1 MQYRINHGCVAY
13 AADVILKDINFEI
26 RDTEKIAVVG
36 RNGCGKTTLLKLI
49 SGEVELEKRDSDED
63 IFIAKAGNPT
73 IGYLKQ
79 MTFEDK
85 TISLEQEI
93 RKVFRSYEVLQQELE
108 RKRQC
113 MEQDPSDEN
122 IEAYTKAEEYFTDI
136 GGYYYQKEY
145 ETMIRK
151 FGFSEEDK
159 KKPIQEFSGGQQ
171 TKIAFIKMLLEKPD
185 ILLLDEPTNHL
196 DIETIEWLEAYLKNY
211 KRAVVIV
218 SHDRMF
224 LDDIVDVVYEIE
236 YGKTTRYKGNYT
248 SFVEQKRM
256 RWEKQAKDYVAQQ
269 KEIAR
274 LQAIADR
281 FKGKPT
287 KVAMAKSKLKQ
298 IEHMEL
304 IEAPDR
310 YDNKTFHAHFNP
322 DVETGKEVI
331 TAKELQIG
339 YEAGHV
345 LSTVNLQLEKG
356 QKIGI
361 IGGNGLGK
369 STFLK
374 TVTGQIPALG
384 GEYQY
389 GIRLQIGYFD
399 QQMAQYTSDKTVLD
413 DYWDEFPELSQTE
426 VRSALGAF
434 LFSGEEVFKQVRML
448 SGGERVRLALCK
460 ILKRKPNLLI
470 LDEPTNHMD
479 IVGKE
484 TLEQMLKDYTGTVL
498 VVSHDRYFIKQI
510 ADQVL
515 LFEPDG
521 TTTLYPYGYAEY
533 LEKKQ
538 QELDFLNETGKKET
552 IRVKQPPVF
561 TANAAKEP
569 TKPEKP
575 KYQNPGKERSKLERR
590 LKKVEEQI
598 EQAEQ
603 EMEELK
609 AELLKPEYASSYSKL
624 GEIQAEIDEK
634 EEAMLEIMQ
643 QWEEAQS
650 ALDAFDAEQAQ

>member
-13 AADVILKDINFEI
+13 AADVILKDVNFEI

-49 SGEVELEKRDSDED
+49 SGEVELEKRDSDEN

-85 TISLEQEI
+85 TIPLEDEI
-93 RKVFRSYEVLQQELE
+93 RKVFRSYEELQEELE

-113 MEQDPSDEN
+113 MEQEPTDEN
-122 IEAYTKAEEYFTDI
+122 IDAYTKAEEHFTDI

-256 RWEKQAKDYVAQQ
+256 CWEKQAKDYEAQQ

-298 IEHMEL
+298 IEHMER

-339 YEAGHV
+339 YAKGQV
-345 LSTVNLQLEKG
+345 LSTVNLQLERG

-374 TVTGQIPALG
+374 TITGQIPALG

-399 QQMAQYTSDKTVLD
+399 QQMAQYTSEKTVLD

-434 LFSGEEVFKQVRML
+434 LFSGEEVFKQVHML

-510 ADQVL
+510 ADQIL
-515 LFEPDG
+515 LFEPDR
-521 TTTLYPYGYAEY
+521 TTTLYPYGYAQY

-538 QELDFLNETGKKET
+538 Q
-552 IRVKQPPVF
+552 
-561 TANAAKEP
+561 
-569 TKPEKP
+569 
-575 KYQNPGKERSKLERR
+575 
-590 LKKVEEQI
+590 
-598 EQAEQ
+598 AEQ
-603 EMEELK
+603 EIEGWK
-609 AELLKPEYASSYSKL
+609 AELLRPEYASSYSKL
-624 GEIQAEIDEK
+624 GEIQAKIDEK
-634 EEAMLEIMQ
+634 EETMLEIMQ
-643 QWEEAQS
+643 EWEEAQS
-650 ALDAFDAEQAQ
+650 ALDTFDAEQA